1 MYLGERLQNRLM
13 NEYEE
18 LNSSNTKSIPSVVQE
33 EDEKYINL
41 PTWIQH
47 VQSSFGQ
54 KIKGEI
60 INKDSQNNIISVVGC
75 LENDLGK
82 RLMLTVQPH
91 ESIIHL
97 SNYIGQSMQK
107 YRMFQNLL
115 ALRATEINVVYQ
127 RKKKI

>member
-1 MYLGERLQNRLM
+1 MISLAFIY
-13 NEYEE
+13 
-18 LNSSNTKSIPSVVQE
+18 
-33 EDEKYINL
+33 
-41 PTWIQH
+41 
-47 VQSSFGQ
+47 Q
-54 KIKGEI
+54 KINKIKIAFNAPEKF
-60 INKDSQNNIISVVGC
+60 NKDSQNNIISVVGC

-127 RKKKI
+127 RKKKFKILKN